1 MSSLLR
7 ASWIL
12 FSAHLLRT
20 LRSRRALFC
29 MAMAIVPVGL
39 AFVVS
44 RLAELD
50 ASASD
55 EVQIPYFLF
64 LQVGV
69 PLIALLLG
77 SAVVSEEID
86 DRTVS
91 YLLTRPI
98 PRASILLGRYA
109 ASLAI
114 LVLILGVSAGL
125 TGHFLGGLRTR
136 GGARLVPEDFGRTF
150 TLVAVTGGAVYAAI
164 YAAIGAWL
172 KWPVIVGL
180 GYTVAFE
187 LFLANIPGR
196 SQSLSVQYYLKSW
209 LFGGD
214 VSRMSHADFLTT
226 PLLPPAEAIRSL
238 VLIGIAALAIGSWIL
253 SKRQFLLPS

>member
-1 MSSLLR
+1 MSSMLR

-12 FSAHLLRT
+12 FSAHLFRT

-29 MAMAIVPVGL
+29 MLMAVIPVGL
-39 AFVVS
+39 AFTVS
-44 RLAELD
+44 RFAVFSNSED
-50 ASASD
+50 AQ
-55 EVQIPYFLF
+55 VPYFMF

-69 PLIALLLG
+69 PLISLLLG

-86 DRTVS
+86 DRTIS

-109 ASLAI
+109 ATLVILA
-114 LVLILGVSAGL
+114 LILGVSAGL
-125 TGHFLGGLRTR
+125 TGHWLGTLRDRR
-136 GGARLVPEDFGRTF
+136 GELLLPADFPRTF
-150 TLVAVTGGAVYAAI
+150 CFVVVTGGAVYGAI

-172 KWPVIVGL
+172 KWPIIVGL
-180 GYTVAFE
+180 GYTIACE
-187 LFLANIPGR
+187 GFLANFPGR
-196 SQSLSVQYYLKSW
+196 SQRLAVQYYLKSW

-214 VSRMSHADFLTT
+214 VSAMGPVDFLTT
-226 PLLPPAEAIRSL
+226 PLLPAAEAIRML
-238 VLIGIAALAIGSWIL
+238 VFIGIGALAVGSWIL

>member
-1 MSSLLR
+1 MSSMLR

-29 MAMAIVPVGL
+29 TLMAIVPVGL
-39 AFVVS
+39 SFVVS
-44 RLAELD
+44 RLAEIHNSED
-50 ASASD
+50 AQ
-55 EVQIPYFLF
+55 VPYFMF

-69 PLIALLLG
+69 PLISLLLG

-86 DRTVS
+86 DRTIS

-98 PRASILLGRYA
+98 PRASILIGRYA
-109 ASLAI
+109 ATLVI
-114 LVLILGVSAGL
+114 LVLILGVSSGL
-125 TGHFLGGLRTR
+125 TGHWLGMVRTA
-136 GGARLVPEDFGRTF
+136 GGVPLLPPDFGRTF
-150 TLVAVTGGAVYAAI
+150 FLVVVTGGAVYGAI

-180 GYTVAFE
+180 GYTAAFE
-187 LFLANIPGR
+187 VFLANFPGR

-214 VSRMSHADFLTT
+214 VTRMGPVDFLST
-226 PLLPPAEAIRSL
+226 PLLPPAEAIRTL
-238 VLIGIAALAIGSWIL
+238 ALIGIVALALGSWIL